1 MCAAELLKA
10 KYNTL
15 LEEKAKQ
22 SKELIEAE
30 EAKLKIARSLLE
42 LKLEI
47 SKLQEDF
54 EVRINYGLT
63 VPCFTS
69 RHG

>member
-54 EVRINYGLT
+54 EVPFRLRFDA
-63 VPCFTS
+63 P
-69 RHG
+69 